1 MANEGRSSGI
11 YMIPRFRFEL
21 DGVPEFDRGFSR
33 IEKEIDDHRF
43 LWPAVSQEIYQIE
56 VEQFE
61 TEGSAGGGRWAALS
75 VAYKK
80 FKEVAFPNQP
90 ILRATTSLFES
101 VTDPNASG
109 AIFRSEQSMLTIG
122 TSHEAA
128 IHHQRG
134 TGKMPAR
141 KVYSFSEQ
149 QKRRIQKAIQVGLV
163 QLIRRQGFTVIESA
177 A

>member
-1 MANEGRSSGI
+1 MV
-11 YMIPRFRFEL
+11 RFVFEL

-33 IEKEIDDHRF
+33 VEREIDDHRF
-43 LWPAVSQEIYQIE
+43 LWPAVSQEVYQIE
-56 VEQFE
+56 TEQFQS
-61 TEGSAGGGRWAALS
+61 EGAAGGNKWAALS

-80 FKEVAFPNQP
+80 FKEMAFPNQP

-101 VTDPNASG
+101 VTSPNAPG
-109 AIFRSEQSMLTIG
+109 AIFRPEQGMLTIG

-128 IHHQRG
+128 VYHQRG

-163 QLIRRQGFTVIESA
+163 QFARRQGFTVAEGL
-177 A
+177 